1 MVLQDET
8 YQLKINFEA
17 KLWGK
22 LLADHGYWHA
32 QTYKQIEQRQRS
44 LRSFTF
50 YNNSRVKLKDKRVI
64 VLA

>member
-44 LRSFTF
+44 FTF
-50 YNNSRVKLKDKRVI
+50 YNNSRVKLTDKSVI